1 MKKDTLN
8 HILNIVMG
16 SFCGFFIGYGLYSFI
31 DYRARPVV
39 HRYAAV
45 RHRDCGC
52 AARLSAPETD
62 HSKEIALPMAE
73 IANLHHT
80 KGFFSP

>member
-31 DYRARPVV
+31 DYRARPGL
-39 HRYAAV
+39 YAMQ
-45 RHRDCGC
+45 
-52 AARLSAPETD
+52 SAPWYIGTLLYGIVTA
-62 HSKEIALPMAE
+62 SVLLVCLLLKRI
-73 IANLHHT
+73 IR
-80 KGFFSP
+80 KK